1 MKQYLSPFLRNLD
14 WYLMGC
20 IIPLLIMSVLTMSSF
35 DAHEVSYAGRQ
46 LVWIGVSITIML
58 LLARANLRILKESNI
73 VLAAYG
79 TGIMLLVG
87 LLFFG
92 STINGSTSWYSFGF
106 FSFQPSDL
114 AKLLL
119 ILILAKYL
127 ARRHVAIKSMK
138 HLLITGI
145 YFFIPFLLI
154 FIQPD
159 FGSAAIFIAIWFGMI
174 FVSGIS
180 KKHITLLAII
190 SLVLGVGLWFGVL
203 KEYQKARIT
212 SFMNPLADIQGAGY
226 NAYQSMI
233 AVGSGEL
240 WGKGVGYGT
249 QSRLS
254 FLPEYQTDFI
264 FASVSEEWGFV
275 GSLISILCLLGII
288 TRILYLGSQMNGN
301 FELLYAVGVALY
313 FLAHVV
319 INVGMNIGVLPVTG
333 VTLPF
338 LSYGGSHLIVEFM
351 ALGILMSF
359 KGGASR
365 VYADASPELFLR

>member
-1 MKQYLSPFLRNLD
+1 MGKYISSTLRNID
-14 WYLMGC
+14 WYLVAC

-35 DAHEVSYAGRQ
+35 EAGGVSYAGRQ
-46 LVWIGVSITIML
+46 LIWIGVSVSMML
-58 LLARANLRILKESNI
+58 FLARSNLSILKESNI
-73 VLAAYG
+73 VLTAYIS
-79 TGIMLLVG
+79 GILLLIG
-87 LLFFG
+87 FIFFG

-114 AKLLL
+114 AKLFL

-138 HLLITGI
+138 HLLITGL
-145 YFFIPFLLI
+145 YFVLPFFLI

-174 FVSGIS
+174 LISGIS

-203 KEYQKARIT
+203 KDYQKARIT
-212 SFMNPLADIQGAGY
+212 SFLDPLSDIQGAGY

-233 AVGSGEL
+233 AVGSGEV

-264 FASVSEEWGFV
+264 FASVSEEWGFI
-275 GSLISILCLLGII
+275 GSVVSLLCLLGII
-288 TRILYLGSQMNGN
+288 ARILYLGLQMNGN
-301 FELLYAVGVALY
+301 FELLYAVGVAVY

-319 INVGMNIGVLPVTG
+319 INIGMNIGVLPVTG

-338 LSYGGSHLIVEFM
+338 LSYGGSHLIIEFM

-359 KGGASR
+359 KGGANR
-365 VYADASPELFLR
+365 IYADESPELFLR